1 MNNLKRIRLGEA
13 VLWMGA
19 AFFVASAMDGRDE
32 AVTLAGLFVLAAIGV
47 RATRV
52 DLPEAPKDVG

>member
-1 MNNLKRIRLGEA
+1 MNALKRIRFGEA
-13 VLWMGA
+13 LLWLGA

-32 AVTLAGLFVLAAIGV
+32 AVALAGLFVLAVIGV

-52 DLPEAPKDVG
+52 DPPEAPKDAG